1 MKVKRNLAISES
13 GFLFN
18 PSTGDSFS
26 VNPIG
31 QDIIKGL
38 TDGLSESEIQDSL
51 FDKYDA
57 NKSTLEKDFYDF
69 INQLKNYKL
78 LENE

>member
-38 TDGLSESEIQDSL
+38 KDGLSESEIQDSL